1 MKNNLIFLI
10 FIYALCF
17 LSMYYFYNNG
27 YLSYDFFESISKE
40 NSKLSVIL
48 FIMFFSAGMIFLLP
62 VGLIFLLMSGII
74 WGPYYGAIIS
84 TISTTIAAGSSFLI
98 MRYLSKSNIM
108 VFIKNKINIEINLK
122 ITIENQLKYIILTT
136 INPLLPQAI
145 LNYSFGLSKIL
156 FSQFIIYMAITS
168 LVVNFLYTLLGA
180 SLKSIV
186 IDGNITKGIIFFGI
200 GITAITIILLTKDT
214 KIFKI

>member
-62 VGLIFLLMSGII
+62 VSLIFLLMSGII

>member
-10 FIYALCF
+10 LIYLLIF
-17 LSMYYFYNNG
+17 LVIYYFYNSSF
-27 YLSYDFFESISKE
+27 LTYDFFESLSREKF
-40 NSKLSVIL
+40 KLSIVL
-48 FIMFFSAGMIFLLP
+48 FILFFSAGMIFLLP
-62 VGLIFLLMSGII
+62 LGLIFLLMSGII

-98 MRYLSKSNIM
+98 MRYLSESNII
-108 VFIKNKINIEINLK
+108 VYIKNKIDIEINLK
-122 ITIENQLKYIILTT
+122 ITIDNQLKYIVLTT

-156 FSQFIIYMAITS
+156 FSQFIIYITITS
-168 LVVNFLYTLLGA
+168 LIINFFYTLLGA

-200 GITAITIILLTKDT
+200 GITVITIILLTKDT
-214 KIFKI
+214 KIFKV